1 MAFQETS
8 LSSYCWESISAFRA
22 DIQKYQIST
31 DYVRHLGHCTDNHR
45 GEDINRSVNSGYVNI
60 IPRLLFSNMLTMM
73 MN

>member
-1 MAFQETS
+1 MAFQETP

-31 DYVRHLGHCTDNHR
+31 DYIRHLAHCTDSHKV
-45 GEDINRSVNSGYVNI
+45 EDIGQSVNSGYFYV
-60 IPRLLFSNMLTMM
+60 IPRLLFTNMLTNV